1 MHAHLILYEGRLALI
16 WPFTAPYHKLA
27 LWWQPTTTSIN
38 STCMPPCPVV
48 LPKSH
53 QQPCGL

>member
-38 STCMPPCPVV
+38 SMPPCPVV